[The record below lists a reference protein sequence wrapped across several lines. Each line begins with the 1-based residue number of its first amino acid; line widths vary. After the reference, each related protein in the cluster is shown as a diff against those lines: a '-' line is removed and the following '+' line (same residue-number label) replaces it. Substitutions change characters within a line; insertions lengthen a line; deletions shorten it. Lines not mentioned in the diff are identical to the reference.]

1 MESQTTEIY
10 DELRK
15 IAAIHLSRSVRK
27 PSLQPT
33 QLVHEA
39 WLRLAN
45 RGWKSKT
52 HFLALASRTM
62 RMVLIDAIRSR
73 MATKREGSLERVEI
87 APGFELA
94 SPAMPLSMDQLLE
107 LDRALD
113 ELAAADERKARI
125 IEMHFFAG
133 LEFAEIADA
142 LEISLSTVKRDW
154 QFSRAWL
161 YTRLKGPGTDEPRDN
176 TPGTGNTV

>member
-1 MESQTTEIY
+1 MHSETAEIY

-15 IAAIHLSRSVRK
+15 IAAIHLSRSARK
-27 PSLQPT
+27 PSLQAT

-39 WLRLAN
+39 WIRLAN

-62 RMVLIDAIRSR
+62 RMVLIDSIRAR
-73 MATKREGSLERVEI
+73 MAAKRQGNLERMEL

-94 SPAMPLSMDQLLE
+94 TPEMPLSIDQLLE

-113 ELAAADERKARI
+113 QLAAEDERKARI

-133 LEFAEIADA
+133 LEFQEIAEA

-161 YTRLKGPGTDEPRDN
+161 YARLKGPADDGTRDDN
-176 TPGTGNTV
+176 PGTGNSV

>member
-1 MESQTTEIY
+1 MHGETAEVY

-15 IAAIHLSRSVRK
+15 IAAIHLSRSARQ
-27 PSLQPT
+27 PSLQAT

-39 WLRLAN
+39 WIRLADK
-45 RGWKSKT
+45 GWKSKT

-62 RMVLIDAIRSR
+62 RMVLIDSIRAR
-73 MATKREGSLERVEI
+73 MAAKRQGSMERIEL

-94 SPAMPLSMDQLLE
+94 TPEMPLSVDQLLE

-113 ELAAADERKARI
+113 ELGAEDERKARI

-133 LEFAEIADA
+133 LEFQEIAEA

-161 YTRLKGPGTDEPRDN
+161 YARLRGRGDDEARDN
-176 TPGTGNTV
+176 NPRTGNTL